1 MPFETQQIKVELT
14 HLLHRLARL
23 LQEIGDRGLEPEV
36 IAPTAYLRPHYLRLA
51 WQAARLAEAMG
62 FDEGESTEHVCTLL
76 LEQLRNTTHTERRQR
91 MSLQEAL
98 GEVL

>member
-1 MPFETQQIKVELT
+1 MPFETQPLKAELT
-14 HLLHRLARL
+14 QLLHRLTRL

-51 WQAARLAEAMG
+51 GQAARLAQAMG
-62 FDEGESTEHVCTLL
+62 FDEGESTEHVCLLL
-76 LEQLRNTTHTERRQR
+76 LEQLRTTTHTERRQR

-98 GEVL
+98 GEVY

>member
-14 HLLHRLARL
+14 QLLYRLTRL
-23 LQEIGDRGLEPEV
+23 LQEIGDRGLEPEA

-51 WQAARLAEAMG
+51 GQAARLAQAMG

-98 GEVL
+98 GEAF